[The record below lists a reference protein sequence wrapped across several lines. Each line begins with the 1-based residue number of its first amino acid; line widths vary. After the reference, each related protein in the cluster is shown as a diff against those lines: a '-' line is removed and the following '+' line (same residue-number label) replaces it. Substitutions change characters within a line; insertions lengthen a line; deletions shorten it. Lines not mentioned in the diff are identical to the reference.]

1 MRSSPGDVSA
11 AKWRWAPFLILA
23 AAFCFF
29 AWRSWRTWPDVLVD
43 FGHELYIP
51 WRLTEGDRLYETIAF
66 TMGPL
71 SQSFNALLF
80 RLFGVSLSTLI
91 WANLVILAGITA
103 LLFEI
108 FRLCGTRATATAAA
122 LFFLAVFAFSQY
134 SIIGNYNYVCPYRH
148 EMTHGLALGLAELYC
163 LIRFGE
169 RHDRR
174 WLIAA
179 GFCLGLVG
187 LTKAEPLLPAVACA
201 AVAVGFGR
209 IAREEQMSS
218 AQPDSRRSSRL
229 RELLTSAGIVL
240 GTASVAPLASLLL
253 FAATRGW
260 SGAWNAT
267 FGWVGYVSNSRLT
280 ADSAFYRS
288 LAGWDAP
295 AEHAATIFLTVAG
308 YLGGLVVA
316 YLAESILGR
325 VARKQYVAGA
335 LGVVTAISAPYVI
348 GFGSDLLGFQVTPG
362 QWAQLAGVLPVLVPL
377 VVIASG
383 RRMVRASRPVQANAT
398 AGAQVRTTPGRPAWP
413 LFLVS
418 VFALGLLP
426 KIFLNPQWGHY
437 GFVLAMPGTLVLIHV
452 TIVSI
457 PGWLRQKHMSA
468 RAFTAVAGGLLASC
482 ALIQCL
488 LWDRACQAKTIPFG
502 AGGDRFYVVPDLDER
517 ALPMVKTLDFLRQT
531 VRHGETLVVI
541 PEGTTLNYLLR
552 ARNPTPYLMFS
563 PWEFAALGGEA
574 VVERSVVESRPDYF
588 VIVSMDMTI
597 HGHGNF
603 GDPGFGEGILK
614 FIQDEYQL
622 VDAHVAPDESFQSAV
637 FQRKPEG
644 RAEEGARHSKE

>member
-1 MRSSPGDVSA
+1 MRSSPGEVSA

-23 AAFCFF
+23 AAFCLF

-91 WANLVILAGITA
+91 WANLVILAGITG

-108 FRLCGTRATATAAA
+108 FRLCGTRATATAAT

-134 SIIGNYNYVCPYRH
+134 TIIGNYNYVCPYRH

-163 LIRFGE
+163 LIRSGE

-179 GFCLGLVG
+179 GFFLGLVG

-209 IAREEQMSS
+209 ISRSETAADPSSPQREYSS
-218 AQPDSRRSSRL
+218 GKA
-229 RELLTSAGIVL
+229 LLDGGALL
-240 GTASVAPLASLLL
+240 GAAIVAPLASLLL

-260 SGAWNAT
+260 SGAWSAT
-267 FGWVGYVSNSRLT
+267 FGWLGYVLDSRLT
-280 ADSAFYRS
+280 QSAFYQS
-288 LAGWDAP
+288 LAGWDVP
-295 AEHAATIFLTVAG
+295 AARAASILLTVAG

-325 VARKQYVAGA
+325 VARKRYVAGG
-335 LGVVTAISAPYVI
+335 LGVLTAISAPYLI
-348 GFGSDLLGFQVTPG
+348 GFGSDLLGFHVTPG
-362 QWAQLAGVLPVLVPL
+362 QWSQLGGVLPVLVPL
-377 VVIASG
+377 VVIVTG
-383 RRMVRASRPVQANAT
+383 RRVIRASRPVQANAPAMAKDRT
-398 AGAQVRTTPGRPAWP
+398 APSRPAWP

-452 TIVSI
+452 TIVSV
-457 PGWLRQKHMSA
+457 PAWLRRKHMSA

-488 LWDRACQAKTIPFG
+488 LWDRACQAKTVPLG
-502 AGGDRFYVVPDLDER
+502 AGGDQFYVLPDLDER
-517 ALPMVKTLDFLRQT
+517 ALPTVKTLEFLRRT
-531 VRHGETLVVI
+531 VRDGETLVVI

-574 VVERSVVESRPDYF
+574 VVEQSVVESRPDYF

-597 HGHGNF
+597 HGRGNF

-622 VDAHVAPDESFQSAV
+622 IDAHVSPDESFQAAV

-644 RAEEGARHSKE
+644 RVEEGARHSKE